1 MSSGLQA
8 AVVFAGSVP
17 GSILISLGQALV
29 VVCACSDMVRAVSV
43 PRSHRRYI
51 ANSLF
56 LALAWPSILIS
67 GAVVLLDAVR
77 GDWQKVAA
85 GVFVLVFVIFRWHS
99 AGDEDSWWK
108 GKGKALGRWLRRQ
121 TAARSLHLTVA
132 AGTVSAIAGTQ
143 P

>member
-1 MSSGLQA
+1 MNSGLQA
-8 AVVFAGSVP
+8 AALFAGSLP

-29 VVCACSDMVRAVSV
+29 VVCVCFDMVRAVSV
-43 PRSHRRYI
+43 PRSHRRYL
-51 ANSLF
+51 ANSAF

-67 GAVVLLDAVR
+67 AAVVLLDAAR

-85 GVFVLVFVIFRWHS
+85 GVFVLVAVIFRWHH

-121 TAARSLHLTVA
+121 SAARSLRLPVA
-132 AGTVSAIAGTQ
+132 AWAPSAS
-143 P
+143 